1 MSGILVRGQTLQQTV
16 EDLYQDSVSL
26 PLYLSVLTDILPQE
40 TLIWKLQMLKTAS
53 TFVNAR
59 LHAVEAQTLILS
71 SGRDQLLPSLEEGE
85 KLFHA
90 LPNGEIRRAGDS
102 GHFLFLIYR
111 ANV

>member
-1 MSGILVRGQTLQQTV
+1 
-16 EDLYQDSVSL
+16 
-26 PLYLSVLTDILPQE
+26 
-40 TLIWKLQMLKTAS
+40 MLKTAS

-85 KLFHA
+85 RLFHA

-102 GHFLFLIYR
+102 GHFLFLVIDLCLS
-111 ANV
+111 VCLHG